1 MILKEV
7 HITGLWNKYNLE
19 WKLNRSVNILSGI
32 NGVGKTTLLRIIQS
46 LITNRTTN
54 ISLKKIRRAEL
65 LFSGGYS
72 IEYSYEEQNGGA
84 QLHYKHNANEI
95 TFEKFLTNIK
105 IGTISTFDSRMP
117 SLKEYQ
123 ENIVTKGEKIRSQL
137 DWKVERILTYYYK
150 YVNSISQN
158 VEKAISRNELDKLSL
173 YYQKKNTFQA
183 LVNQMFSSTHKEI
196 CDTADGLMFRLE
208 DGTLLAPHELS
219 SGEKQLLILLIFA
232 LAENN
237 QEFITLWD
245 EPEISLHIDW
255 QRKLIN
261 TVHMLNPNGQL
272 IISTHSPSIIYEG
285 WEKMVVNMEDL
296 IHLQIPE

>member
-46 LITNRTTN
+46 LITNRTAN

-65 LFSGGYS
+65 LFSEGYS
-72 IEYSYEEQNGGA
+72 IEYSYEEQNGEA

-95 TFEKFLTNIK
+95 TFEEFLTNIK
-105 IGTISTFDSRMP
+105 IGAISTFDSRMP

-137 DWKVERILTYYYK
+137 DWKVERMLTIYYK

-183 LVNQMFSSTHKEI
+183 LVNQMFSSTHKKI

-296 IHLQIPE
+296 IHDTTK

>member
-1 MILKEV
+1 MESCFFCVK
-7 HITGLWNKYNLE
+7 TY
-19 WKLNRSVNILSGI
+19 SGDFFY
-32 NGVGKTTLLRIIQS
+32 
-46 LITNRTTN
+46 RTAN

-65 LFSGGYS
+65 LFSEGYS
-72 IEYSYEEQNGGA
+72 IEYSYEEQ
-84 QLHYKHNANEI
+84 
-95 TFEKFLTNIK
+95 
-105 IGTISTFDSRMP
+105 
-117 SLKEYQ
+117 
-123 ENIVTKGEKIRSQL
+123 
-137 DWKVERILTYYYK
+137 
-150 YVNSISQN
+150 NSISQN

>member
-1 MILKEV
+1 MQVVLREKS
-7 HITGLWNKYNLE
+7 KLE
-19 WKLNRSVNILSGI
+19 AQAVLRDGELLFLYQNIL
-32 NGVGKTTLLRIIQS
+32 RRFFY
-46 LITNRTTN
+46 RTAN
-54 ISLKKIRRAEL
+54 ISLKKNPSCRTAVFRGIFHRIQLRRE
-65 LFSGGYS
+65 
-72 IEYSYEEQNGGA
+72 
-84 QLHYKHNANEI
+84 
-95 TFEKFLTNIK
+95 
-105 IGTISTFDSRMP
+105 
-117 SLKEYQ
+117 
-123 ENIVTKGEKIRSQL
+123 
-137 DWKVERILTYYYK
+137 
-150 YVNSISQN
+150 NSISQN

-232 LAENN
+232 LVENN